1 MSDYFATQAGVET
14 AENSA
19 KSENISNMVVPIDL
33 TQVHNFSELKKVQQ
47 SAPARKAQLR
57 RIVEDAM
64 DEEWNNVTPLLSPHG
79 DYAGGAQFAHA
90 IVCDR
95 IHQAREDQ
103 FDFVSKGGDNP
114 QRVTLREL
122 WPIVHEEL
130 KKRGLVFNG
139 GFVTGI
145 RR

>member
-1 MSDYFATQAGVET
+1 M
-14 AENSA
+14 ENSMNVQTGTETVNQQPT
-19 KSENISNMVVPIDL
+19 STDVVVPIDL
-33 TQVHNFSELKKVQQ
+33 TQISAFGDLKQVAQTTV
-47 SAPARKAQLR
+47 ARKAQLR
-57 RIVEDAM
+57 RVVEEAL
-64 DEEWNNVTPLLSPHG
+64 DEEWQNVTPLLMAHG

-103 FDFVSKGGDNP
+103 FSFVSRSGDKP
-114 QRVTLREL
+114 VQVTLREL
-122 WPIVHEEL
+122 WPIVHESL